1 MTSTGHA
8 TASGSI
14 EVTVSAASRLV
25 AVRFAPDTALTG
37 AHGTTMVD
45 ALKTVVGARGDRFGL
60 MADVRGVTGTDAD
73 YRAVTGAFFRA
84 HRDDARIALTNLA
97 PVVRILAEMFR
108 VGIGLQLKTF
118 PDEAAAR
125 SWLRTQGVG

>member
-1 MTSTGHA
+1 M
-8 TASGSI
+8 
-14 EVTVSAASRLV
+14 EVTVSAAARLV
-25 AVRFAPDTALTG
+25 VVRFAPDTALTG
-37 AHGTTMVD
+37 VHGTTMVD
-45 ALKTVVGARGDRFGL
+45 ALKTVVGAGGDRFGL
-60 MADVRGVTGTDAD
+60 MADARGVTGTDAE